1 MVQPELEVDEEAKA
15 LEDIVHP
22 ASMASPRRPLLSQFL
37 VQILGPREAF
47 GAV

>member
-22 ASMASPRRPLLSQFL
+22 ASMASPRRPLLGRIL
-37 VQILGPREAF
+37 IQILGPREAF
-47 GAV
+47 SAV